1 MRTLHCHVG
10 YALMHM
16 CDAGRAVLVTR
27 AMSSCA
33 QNDPSVPDGAGPEL
47 TPEKAQELQQDES
60 AGASGGAGV

>member
-1 MRTLHCHVG
+1 
-10 YALMHM
+10 MHM